1 MNGKSIGIGALTGFL
16 VFLVAYYVAG
26 LYVAVPGATAGTWS
40 AVGAAAFILLA
51 GAGAMMTANR
61 VSVKATVTVPLIYVF
76 LVAANPYAL
85 HWSEFHPAALLLL
98 SSIFCYLSFCTDRPS
113 MEYLAGAFFLLG
125 AAGLF
130 VPPLLWLF
138 PLFVLMGV
146 GRTPAKGKYLVT
158 ALFSLA
164 LPFLIWGGVTYL
176 RQDFA
181 AASDLLPRLWTGMTD
196 IHPGVR
202 PFHAVTLARILYV
215 MAVTLVALAHVVRHL
230 NTYKTV
236 QFLAFIRLIA
246 IAAFLS
252 LMALIFPADTHTPCG
267 LLICLPVTLLL
278 NEYFVAPGKRRG
290 KVAVIAAAALLFAA
304 ERVSQLL

>member
-1 MNGKSIGIGALTGFL
+1 MNGKNIGIGALTGF
-16 VFLVAYYVAG
+16 VAFLAAYYAAG
-26 LYVAVPGATAGTWS
+26 LFVSVPGAPSGIWS
-40 AVGAAAFILLA
+40 VVGAAAVILLT
-51 GAGAMMTANR
+51 GAGLLLTANR
-61 VSVKATVTVPLIYVF
+61 VSVKATLSVPLIYIL

-85 HWSEFHPAALLLL
+85 RWSEFHPAALLLL

-113 MEYLAGAFFLLG
+113 MAYHAGAFFLLG

-146 GRTPAKGKYLVT
+146 GRAPAKGKYLVT
-158 ALFSLA
+158 ALFSLV
-164 LPFLIWGGVTYL
+164 LPFLIEGGVTYL

-181 AASDLLPRLWTGMTD
+181 AACDLLPRLWTGMTD

-202 PFHAVTLARILYV
+202 PFTAVTLARILFV
-215 MAVTLVALAHVVRHL
+215 LAVTLVALSHVVSHL

-246 IAAFLS
+246 MAAFLS
-252 LMALIFPADTHTPCG
+252 LMALVFPADPHTPCG

-278 NEYFVAPGKRRG
+278 NEFFVAPDKRRG
-290 KVAVIAAAALLFAA
+290 KAAVITAAALLFAA